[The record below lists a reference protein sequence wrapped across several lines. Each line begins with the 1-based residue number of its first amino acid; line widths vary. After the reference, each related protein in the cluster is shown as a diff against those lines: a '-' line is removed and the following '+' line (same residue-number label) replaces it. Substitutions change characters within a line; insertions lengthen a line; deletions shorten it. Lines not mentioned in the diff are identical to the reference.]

1 MILINKITIGIPKA
15 FLYYKYKYLWEVFF
29 RTLGFQVVTSDD
41 SNKQILKDGIDC
53 SIDEACL
60 SSKIYMG
67 HVYSLIG
74 KVDYILIPR
83 IASFGKNEVVCT
95 KFNAMYDI
103 VKNTFNNI
111 KILDYDVDVLKK
123 KYQRQSFLK
132 MGLRLKKNIF
142 DIMRAYKKAL
152 RVQAYME
159 RMASEKQ
166 DEIVKQDNV
175 IKILLLA
182 HPYNTYDKLIGYPI
196 IEYLKKLEVIPIFAD
211 LAPKK
216 EAVANSLKISESLYW
231 TYSKELIGAIDYYK
245 NNIDGIIYLS
255 TFPCGP
261 DSLVNELCM
270 RKVKD
275 IPCCNIVLDELQG
288 EAGLHTR
295 IESFVDIIKQKNN
308 FLEEVTYE

>member
-60 SSKIYMG
+60 SSKMYMG